1 MELKYGLGMTW
12 QCIGTVK
19 KTLPAGADG
28 QVGNKGR
35 EGRTGK
41 DQLLESLDSGQ
52 MVKEFGSHWTG
63 NGESLKNFEQ
73 VEQGK
78 DVTC

>member
-1 MELKYGLGMTW
+1 MAVYRNSET
-12 QCIGTVK
+12 
-19 KTLPAGADG
+19 TLPTRTEG

-35 EGRTGK
+35 EGKIAQDGLME
-41 DQLLESLDSGQ
+41 LLDASQ
-52 MVKEFGSHWTG
+52 MVKEFEPRLTG
-63 NGESLKNFEQ
+63 NGESLKDFEQ